1 MTPDETP
8 IGKLITERREK
19 LAATTGHVNLTAVRA
34 IVDDPGSPDCVVVR
48 RVGGYYLYLL
58 TAQARTWV
66 AEYVSDPKFDT
77 ALTGVPLVVGTREAY
92 SILDGFMD
100 EGMALA

>member
-1 MTPDETP
+1 MSFDLGTEVAKRIAARDSGIVKLREEVNEPATPDC
-8 IGKLITERREK
+8 
-19 LAATTGHVNLTAVRA
+19 
-34 IVDDPGSPDCVVVR
+34 IVMR
-48 RVGGYYLYLL
+48 RVGGYHLYLL

-77 ALTGVPLVVGTREAY
+77 GITGTPLVVGTREAY

-100 EGMALA
+100 EGMTLA